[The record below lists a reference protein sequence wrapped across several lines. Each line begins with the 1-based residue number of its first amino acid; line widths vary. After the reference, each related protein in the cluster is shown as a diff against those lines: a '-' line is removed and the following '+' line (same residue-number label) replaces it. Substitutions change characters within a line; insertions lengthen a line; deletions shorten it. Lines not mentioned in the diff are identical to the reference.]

1 MPAIWNIAAYRFVT
15 LTELAS
21 LRQWWLAA
29 GESLGVRGTIL
40 LSAEGINLF
49 LAGPPA
55 AVRELLAVVE
65 AEPGLAELPLKESWS
80 ERLPFARYR
89 VRIRPQIIPFDEPR
103 ISPERHTSRRLAPA
117 ELKAWLDAGRRV
129 ILLDTRNDFE
139 SDHGTFVGAARAG
152 LGDFRQFTSRAA
164 EFPEDW
170 KSQPV
175 VTFCTGGI
183 RCEKAAPYLESLGY
197 REVYQLDGGILN
209 YFETCGGAYYRGNCF
224 VFDERVALTPELKP
238 VRDI

>member
-15 LTELAS
+15 LTDLS
-21 LRQWWLAA
+21 TLRSRLLAA
-29 GESLGVRGTIL
+29 GERMGVRGTIL
-40 LSAEGINLF
+40 LSGEGINLF
-49 LAGPPA
+49 LAGPQA
-55 AVRELLAVVE
+55 AVRELLAVVA
-65 AEPGLAELPLKESWS
+65 AEPGLAELPLKQSWS

-89 VRIRPQIIPFDEPR
+89 VRIRPQIIPFDESR
-103 ISPERHTSRRLAPA
+103 IMPADYTSRRLAPA

-139 SDHGTFVGAARAG
+139 VNHGTFAGAERAG
-152 LGDFRQFTSRAA
+152 LSDFRQFTSRAA
-164 EFPEDW
+164 AFPEDW
-170 KSQPV
+170 KSRPV

-197 REVYQLDGGILN
+197 RDIYQLDGGILG
-209 YFETCGGAYYRGNCF
+209 YFETCGGAHYLGDCF

-238 VRDI
+238 VRDV